1 MRIIGIDLSMRST
14 GLTYKNEDEL
24 EFDSINPS
32 AKTYNDEALLSYNAK
47 MVCNF
52 IDKYVPDVIVLEG
65 LSHNSISSSKDLIAG
80 NFWHVRIAIKERYLL
95 VPLYIVPVKSW
106 REPLFSKEE
115 RKIIAQCT
123 KELKELKK
131 LMKGCN
137 KAERNDLTLQNESI
151 ILGSDIKYQTYL
163 KLPEEIRERLKDNSA
178 KYDITD
184 SYFIAKHVEG
194 LL

>member
-1 MRIIGIDLSMRST
+1 MRLIGIDLSMRST

-24 EFDSINPS
+24 IFDSINPS
-32 AKTYNDEALLSYNAK
+32 AKTYNDELLLSYNAK

-52 IDKYVPDVIVLEG
+52 IDKFDIDVICLEG

-80 NFWHVRIAIKERYLL
+80 NFWHVRIAIKERYPEI
-95 VPLYIVPVKSW
+95 PLYVVPVKSW
-106 REPLFSKEE
+106 REPLFTKEE
-115 RKIIAQCT
+115 RKKISECT
-123 KELKELKK
+123 KEFKELKK

-137 KAERNDLTLQNESI
+137 KTERQGLSEGNEGI

-163 KLPEEIRERLKDNSA
+163 KLPEDIRERLKDNSA

-184 SYFIAKHVEG
+184 SYFIVKHVEG
-194 LL
+194 LV